1 MANFEPILAHLRE
14 QAAFCQFLGSPFTAA
29 LCLAM
34 AEDIEKGGPVAALV
48 ADWPGDPRR
57 DALGLRIGGYLHHS
71 VLSGAAKELASVYPG
86 ANKTADINEAWPV
99 AANWISSDPAAARR
113 FMQSPPQ
120 TNEVRRSLA
129 LLPGFLKLAAA
140 FPGPMHLLELGASAG
155 LNQNWDKFNYSAA
168 GWSRPGESA
177 VSLSTDWRGPPPL
190 HLDAKIEVASRAAC
204 DQNPIDVSD
213 TSAALRLKSY
223 TWPDQPERLA
233 RLDAAVALAAASGTR
248 VDAADAA
255 DWLEKKLA
263 LRPQTGLTVIYH
275 SVFLQYPPAPTRQR
289 IIDLIE
295 AAGRLA
301 SQEQPLAWL
310 SLEPKDLFAD
320 DPIAHVN
327 PNLMVTR
334 LQTWP
339 DGQIDHF
346 LTTDGHV
353 TRVHS
358 L

>member
-1 MANFEPILAHLRE
+1 MANFDPILTHLRE

-34 AEDIEKGGPVAALV
+34 AEDIEKGGPVATLV

-71 VLSGAAKELASVYPG
+71 VLSGAARELASVYPG

-99 AANWISSDPAAARR
+99 AADWIASDPAAARS
-113 FMQSPPQ
+113 FMRSPPQ

-129 LLPGFLKLAAA
+129 LLPGFLKLAAG

-155 LNQNWDKFNYSAA
+155 LNQNWDKFDYSAA

-190 HLDAKIEVASRAAC
+190 HLDAIIEVASRAAC
-204 DQNPIDVSD
+204 DQNPIDASD
-213 TSAALRLKSY
+213 ASAALRLKSY
-223 TWPDQPERLA
+223 AWPDQPERLA
-233 RLDAAVALAAASGTR
+233 RLHAAVALATASGTR
-248 VDAADAA
+248 VDRADAA

-263 LRPQTGLTVIYH
+263 VRPQTGLTVIYH

-320 DPIAHVN
+320 DAIAHVN

-339 DGQIDHF
+339 GGQVDHF